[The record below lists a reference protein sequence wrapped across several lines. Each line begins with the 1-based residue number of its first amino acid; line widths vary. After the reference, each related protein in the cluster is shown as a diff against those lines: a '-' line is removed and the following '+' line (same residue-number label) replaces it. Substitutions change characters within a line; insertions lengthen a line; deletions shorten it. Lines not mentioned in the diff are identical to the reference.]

1 MKYGIDVYSRAQKII
16 FNAYVIYFF
25 NAIFECREGK
35 TKARHKDK
43 SKSVTK
49 KFYAGGGYPSTFPG

>member
-16 FNAYVIYFF
+16 FNAYVIYFL

-35 TKARHKDK
+35 TKAKDR
-43 SKSVTK
+43 
-49 KFYAGGGYPSTFPG
+49 F